1 MIQSQG
7 DDTKIVPAT
16 EMKTPIERIRFK
28 RPDTYKITTIS
39 QKLMHFILKTR
50 VEKYPHSE
58 LL

>member
-7 DDTKIVPAT
+7 DNTKIVPAT
-16 EMKTPIERIRFK
+16 EMKTPIERITFK
-28 RPDTYKITTIS
+28 KTRYIYKITTIS

-58 LL
+58 L